1 MANTTIA
8 WAEESFNPIKS
19 AHASLKK
26 EDGSPRIGFH
36 CVMVSSECQLCYSSE
51 LNNRMLP
58 NAGHGLPFTA
68 SATLQQTSYVD
79 LAILTQPLHWKKSR
93 RVFPCSMTD
102 WCGEFLGSF
111 DAIFQLLAVA
121 AVTPRHRYLFLTK
134 RPQRLWDALSGGPE
148 FLTERI
154 GEEVQKLRDM
164 TGEALPM
171 SPIPLANCWLGCS
184 AGTQGT
190 WERFRG
196 SMEKINFAGWHTWL
210 SAEPL
215 LERVDFDLLNSGN
228 WVEFLVIG
236 GESGFRE
243 ARRCNLSWIRDII
256 AQADEAEVATFLKQ
270 LGRRP
275 TGPWGPGKAPFGTE
289 KTLWSLK
296 DTKGENPEEFPDDLK
311 FRRAYPAAMV
321 GEVVEAIQ

>member
-1 MANTTIA
+1 MSDESWNPVRSTGK
-8 WAEESFNPIKS
+8 AEKPS
-19 AHASLKK
+19 H
-26 EDGSPRIGFH
+26 H
-36 CVMVSSECQLCYSSE
+36 CVGVASECDNCWAATMAS
-51 LNNRMLP
+51 M
-58 NAGHGLPFTA
+58 AGGLPYTA
-68 SATLQQTSYVD
+68 EATAHQTSYVD
-79 LAILTQPLHWKKSR
+79 LAILAEPLHWKKPRHIS
-93 RVFPCSMTD
+93 PCSMTD

-121 AVTPRHRYLFLTK
+121 SVTPQHRYLFLTK
-134 RPQRLWDALSGGPE
+134 RPQRLWDALSGGNE
-148 FLTERI
+148 FLTTRI
-154 GEEVQKLRDM
+154 GEEVQKLREMAGSD
-164 TGEALPM
+164 LPM

-196 SMEKINFAGWHTWL
+196 WMEKVNFAGWHTWL

-228 WVEFLVIG
+228 WVEWVIVG

-243 ARRCNLSWIRDII
+243 ARRCNLSWIRDILV
-256 AQADEAEVATFLKQ
+256 QADEAGCPAFLKQ

-275 TGPWGPGKAPFGTE
+275 TGPWGPGKPAFGSE

-296 DTKGENPEEFPDDLK
+296 DSKGENPEEWPTDLQG
-311 FRRAYPAAMV
+311 RRAYPASMV
-321 GEVVEAIQ
+321 DVPVLQTAGE